1 MMQRLAVFALLLA
14 LAGCASAPRSVSEA
28 PAPTNRYQAEP
39 GRDAGT
45 VARMRAAAAPSMPEV
60 ASGKSPSGD
69 HNRLI
74 AQGFVLIGSA
84 HFPGPETAARS
95 DAIQQGQSVGA
106 DRIVLYAPATEAAAP
121 GAAIGGE
128 WTATYYV
135 RFQLPFGATFR
146 DLRPQERAT
155 LGIAGGV
162 AIGSIIGGTPASRA
176 NLIAGDFVLKIDGNA
191 FANRTAFQNQ
201 LKVRAGRSVTLT
213 IVRNG
218 ETLQR
223 VVRLG
228 AMASG
233 SDH

>member
-1 MMQRLAVFALLLA
+1 MMQRFAVFALLLV

-28 PAPTNRYQAEP
+28 PAPTNRYQAES
-39 GRDAGT
+39 GRDAAM
-45 VARMRAAAAPSMPEV
+45 VARMRAAPAPAMPEL
-60 ASGKSPSGD
+60 APGKNPSGD
-69 HNRLI
+69 HSRLI

-84 HFPGPETAARS
+84 RFPAPETAARN
-95 DAIQQGQSVGA
+95 DAIQQGRSVGA

-146 DLRPQERAT
+146 NLRPEESAK
-155 LGIAGGV
+155 LGSDGGV
-162 AIGSIIGGTPASRA
+162 AIGSVVGGTPAARA
-176 NLIAGDFVLKIDGNA
+176 NLLTGDFVLKINGHA

-201 LKVRAGRSVTLT
+201 LKANTGRAVTLT

-233 SDH
+233 ADR